1 MCALTETQEK
11 TRTETEE
18 IPTGPEQKPSQ
29 EQKPPESIDEQF
41 KQLDWIVIDLAT
53 AEKKTFTRL
62 LLEKPVD
69 AAQMKHIVAL
79 LARVEN
85 RLIRWTDRLRIFTS
99 ELKLTPNLFGD
110 EIFPD
115 FMIELADIFMSAGQS
130 IREFSVFSRAGTKMA
145 VAKEASTQTESQEG
159 LLEGTAEEP
168 RGFMKQVRETVAPQA
183 KPVQPHPEEISSLE
197 AGAKFISTDLWQVT
211 LEYFT
216 DAKARVDICPS
227 LAKERTALAKMELL
241 TVMVFMGS
249 VVHAVLIGDIRAAF
263 KMFQEVEKQRWV
275 AKSFEQRYR
284 GGKFNR

>member
-1 MCALTETQEK
+1 MCALTEIEQK
-11 TRTETEE
+11 
-18 IPTGPEQKPSQ
+18 PTGPEQKPSQ
-29 EQKPPESIDEQF
+29 EQKPPEQRPPESIDEQF
-41 KQLDWIVIDLAT
+41 NKLGWVIIDLAT
-53 AEKKTFTRL
+53 AEKRAFTRL
-62 LLEKPVD
+62 LLEQPVD

-85 RLIRWTDRLRIFTS
+85 RLIRWTDRLRVFTA
-99 ELKLTPNLFGD
+99 ELKLTSNLFGD

-115 FMIELADIFMSAGQS
+115 FILELADIFMSAGQS
-130 IREFSVFSRAGTKMA
+130 IREFSVFNRAGARVA
-145 VAKEASTQTESQEG
+145 VAKEASTQTGSQEG
-159 LLEGTAEEP
+159 LLEETAEEP
-168 RGFMKQVRETVAPQA
+168 RGFVKQIKETVVPQA

-197 AGAKFISTDLWQVT
+197 AGAKFISTDLWQAT

-216 DAKARVDICPS
+216 DAKARVDMCPS
-227 LAKERTALAKMELL
+227 VAKERTALAKMELV
-241 TVMVFMGS
+241 TVLVFTGS

>member
-1 MCALTETQEK
+1 MCALTEIEQK
-11 TRTETEE
+11 
-18 IPTGPEQKPSQ
+18 PTGPEQKPSQ
-29 EQKPPESIDEQF
+29 EQKPPEQKPPENIDEQF
-41 KQLDWIVIDLAT
+41 SKLEWVVIDLAT
-53 AEKKTFTRL
+53 AEKRTFTRL

-85 RLIRWTDRLRIFTS
+85 RLIRWTDRLRIFTA

-115 FMIELADIFMSAGQS
+115 FMLELADIFMSAGQS
-130 IREFSVFSRAGTKMA
+130 IREFSVFNRAGTRMA
-145 VAKEASTQTESQEG
+145 VAKEASTQTGSQEG
-159 LLEGTAEEP
+159 LLEESAEEP
-168 RGFMKQVRETVAPQA
+168 RGFVKQVRETVAPQT
-183 KPVQPHPEEISSLE
+183 KPVQSHPEEISSLE
-197 AGAKFISTDLWQVT
+197 AAAKFISTDLWQAAS
-211 LEYFT
+211 EYFT

-249 VVHAVLIGDIRAAF
+249 VVHAVLIGDIRSAF